1 MNANLP
7 SDVKCVKTAVK
18 ENIPDNWR
26 FCLESVASGKA
37 TSAVDRVPNYS
48 ITGAMLWWNFAAERH
63 TNTQLCSPSGK
74 YFLFTANFAN
84 DGEGN
89 SENPRLGVIVQV
101 HWRSR
106 DFFQMY
112 RVMEVTFVYTIEIT
126 QNLTVE

>member
-26 FCLESVASGKA
+26 FCLESVASDKA

-48 ITGAMLWWNFAAERH
+48 TLAPCCDEILQRKD
-63 TNTQLCSPSGK
+63 TQILNYVCQVVDIS
-74 YFLFTANFAN
+74 FLPQILPTMVK
-84 DGEGN
+84 ET
-89 SENPRLGVIVQV
+89 ENPRQGVIVRV
-101 HWRSR
+101 HRRSR